1 MEVVPVT
8 HRMRKNPVLHRWEDL
23 QSRMDNTKIE
33 DYFGIVPEKNDS
45 ISFAVE
51 KDSDN
56 KYCIFTVK
64 YVTQNTPNAGL
75 DFADLPEAICGLIA
89 EYSCRTIELKFK
101 IEFPECYPFEP
112 PIWSL
117 VEEKNDMV
125 HLPKQFVL
133 GEYYQ
138 DIVNRHNSQYC
149 ENGYNWTPAITIRT
163 DILLFIEKIHHFE
176 MISQYCE

>member
-1 MEVVPVT
+1 MEVVSVT
-8 HRMRKNPVLHRWEDL
+8 RTRKNPVLHRWKDL
-23 QSRMDNTKIE
+23 QNRMDNTNIE
-33 DYFGIVPEKNDS
+33 DYFGIIPEKNDR

-51 KDSDN
+51 KDPDN

-64 YVTQNTPNAGL
+64 YVTQNTPDICL
-75 DFADLPEAICGLIA
+75 DFADLPESVSCLIA
-89 EYSCRTIELKFK
+89 EYFCRTIELKFK
-101 IEFPECYPFEP
+101 ITFPETYPFEA

-117 VEEKNDMV
+117 VEEKNDMT

-138 DIVNRHNSQYC
+138 DIVNRHNSSYC
-149 ENGYNWTPAITIRT
+149 NGGYNWTPAITIRT